1 MADLEADRLRALMR
15 ATVFGQPRQ
24 PVTIDRYEIVRLL
37 GSGAMGLV
45 YEVFDPKRGEQVALK
60 TLRGHSPRAL
70 SLFKREF
77 RALSRITHPNL
88 VALYELGR
96 DEHQFFYT
104 MELVRGSALLKYL
117 WGGEPDVPAEPS
129 SDAPGGQS
137 PRPSGPEQAPRP
149 PGPEPTATSAPEPRA
164 WPGSRPAGLVS
175 PVADFTRLRGVFA
188 QLAEGVHTLHQAHK
202 LHRDIKPT
210 NVMVTPHGRVV
221 LMDFGFVGEQS
232 VGGNFD
238 STAGSL
244 VVGTPA
250 YMAPEQATG
259 GPRAPACD
267 WYSVGATLYIA
278 LTGQVPFSGESLPRM
293 MERKQRELPPAPR
306 SLVAGVPEDL
316 DALCLALLHPDPKQ
330 RLSGPDVLA
339 RLHPPGLE
347 ISFGRGAYLSPAA
360 THVGAR
366 RFVGRAPSVQ
376 ALRAAYAQVCT
387 TGEPVVVL
395 ARGKAGIGKSA
406 LIRHVTDD
414 LKSTAAVLRARCY
427 ERDSVPLKA
436 LDSLFDALAR
446 HLRQRPK
453 PELAPAIASLT
464 PLFPVLQPGDDPVTP
479 RRSVELD
486 RAAYAAL
493 RELFTR
499 LSSPRPAVVWIDDF
513 QWGDPVSAQA
523 LQRILR
529 PPEPPP
535 LLLIASYRS
544 EDSDTSPAIQALA
557 ALSEIPGLA
566 VQILELS
573 PLDPSEALTLA
584 EAVLGHDTAPARL
597 HKLASEAQGS
607 PQFLHDLA
615 RFVAHGPGAAPELTL
630 DELLEIRIAR
640 LGPAPRRLL
649 ETVAAAGQPIPQPI
663 ALRAA
668 AIASDARATVQ
679 QLLGMGLLRSLSA
692 ADGDRLDTYHE
703 RARDVVLAHLD
714 GPGLRKLHHDLAA
727 VLEQDPHPDHELLAR
742 VHRGAGDLT
751 RARHHAVS
759 AASLAQ
765 SARQW
770 DRAAALLKLA
780 ASLSQS
786 ADAAELLTRRGDVLA
801 RAGRSAAAAEAYLA
815 ARTGS
820 HLPSQRWSPTDIR
833 LTAHAAVHLLTA
845 GHREPG
851 RAAIAEGFTAAGLA
865 PPSASMGARLAALWR
880 RGHMAVRGTQWT
892 ERPSDQVPPGE
903 LARVDLLWAA
913 ALGELAA
920 DPHAAGDV
928 QAQHLLLALQTGE
941 PRRVA
946 RALVVDASLA
956 AHLGPGARTRMEVA
970 LAEARR
976 LAAALEDRQVAH
988 HADLVEATAAS
999 LAGDWK
1005 LALARAEALL
1015 RARGDDERALPWARS
1030 TAHLQELRALQRL
1043 GRFSALQ
1050 ARLPPLIAQA
1060 QGRDDRCAQ
1069 VWLLALAVWPQI
1081 AAGDLVGARRDLAAA
1096 EAAWPYARAL
1106 AYHTQ
1111 HLQLAEARAAVL
1123 LFAGE
1128 PARAWQAAQD
1138 DAPLL
1143 ARTSLVQAPACQQTA
1158 LDIRGRSALAAWRQS
1173 PRDQNLRR
1181 AALRAADD
1189 LQTAGARG
1197 HADLLR
1203 AGAHDPDPAVAY
1215 PASAR
1220 LLQAAAAW
1228 FESQDLAIHLGVAR
1242 LRLGDPAALAALG
1255 VRDPARLAAVLAP

>member
-1 MADLEADRLRALMR
+1 MLRLWYPAAVVADLEADRLRALMR

-104 MELVRGSALLKYL
+104 MELVRGSALLKYV
-117 WGGEPDVPAEPS
+117 WGAEPGEVT
-129 SDAPGGQS
+129 A
-137 PRPSGPEQAPRP
+137 AA
-149 PGPEPTATSAPEPRA
+149 EPTPSTAQSVPEPRA
-164 WPGSRPAGLVS
+164 WPGSRPVGLVS
-175 PVADFTRLRGVFA
+175 PVADFTRLRSVFA

-238 STAGSL
+238 STAGSM

-267 WYSVGATLYIA
+267 WYSVGATLYMA
-278 LTGQVPFSGESLPRM
+278 LTGQVPFHGESLPKM

-316 DALCLALLHPDPKQ
+316 DALCLELLAPDPKN
-330 RLSGPDVLA
+330 RLGGSEVLA

-347 ISFGRGAYLSPAA
+347 ASFGRGAYLSPAA

-366 RFVGRAPSVQ
+366 RFVGRGPSVQ
-376 ALRAAYAQVCT
+376 ALRSAYARVCT
-387 TGEPVVVL
+387 TGQPVVVL

-406 LIRHVTDD
+406 LIRHVTDE

-453 PELAPAIASLT
+453 PELTPAITSLT

-479 RRSVELD
+479 RRAAELD
-486 RAAYAAL
+486 RAAFAAL
-493 RELFTR
+493 RDLFTR
-499 LSSPRPAVVWIDDF
+499 LSSPRPAVLWIDDF
-513 QWGDPVSAQA
+513 QWGDPGSAHA

-529 PPEPPP
+529 PPDPPP

-544 EDSDTSPAIQALA
+544 EDSDTSPALH
-557 ALSEIPGLA
+557 ALSAMSETPGLA
-566 VQILELS
+566 VEVIELS
-573 PLDPSEALTLA
+573 PLEPSEALTLA
-584 EAVLGHDTAPARL
+584 EHVLGHDTAPARL

-615 RFVAHGPGAAPELTL
+615 RFVAHGPGASPELTL

-649 ETVAAAGQPIPQPI
+649 ETIAAAGQPIAQAS
-663 ALRAA
+663 ALKAA
-668 AIASDARATVQ
+668 AIEQDSRAVIQ

-703 RARDVVLAHLD
+703 RARDIVLAHLD
-714 GPGLRKLHHDLAA
+714 GPALRQLNHDLAA
-727 VLEQDPHPDHELLAR
+727 VHEHDPQPDHELLAR
-742 VHRGAGDLT
+742 LHRGAGDVA
-751 RARHHAVS
+751 RARHHAVT
-759 AASLAQ
+759 AAQAAQ
-765 SARQW
+765 SARAW
-770 DRAAALLKLA
+770 DRAANLLKLA
-780 ASLSQS
+780 ASLSQ
-786 ADAAELLTRRGDVLA
+786 ADDSSELLARRGDMLA

-820 HLPSQRWSPTDIR
+820 HLPPTRWSPTDLR

-845 GHREPG
+845 GHREAG
-851 RAAIAEGFTAAGLA
+851 RAAVSDGFLAAGLSA
-865 PPSASMGARLAALWR
+865 PSATMGARLAALWR
-880 RGHMAVRGTQWT
+880 RGQMAVRGTQWT
-892 ERPSDQVPPGE
+892 ERTASSVPPAE
-903 LARVDLLWAA
+903 LARVDVLWAA
-913 ALGELAA
+913 ALGELAS
-920 DPHAAGDV
+920 DPHAAADV

-956 AHLGPGARTRMEVA
+956 AHLGPGSRTRMELA
-970 LAEARR
+970 LGEARR
-976 LAAALEDRQVAH
+976 LATALEDRQLIS
-988 HADLVEATAAS
+988 HADLVETAAAS
-999 LAGDWK
+999 LQADWK
-1005 LALARAEALL
+1005 LAHARAEALL
-1015 RARGDDERALPWARS
+1015 RNHADDDRALPWARAVS
-1030 TAHLQELRALQRL
+1030 HLQELRALQHL
-1043 GRFSALQ
+1043 GRLTALQ
-1050 ARLPPLIAQA
+1050 ARLPPLLAQA
-1060 QGRDDRCAQ
+1060 IDRDDRSAQ
-1069 VWLLALAVWPQI
+1069 VWLHALSVWPQL
-1081 AAGDLVGARRDLAAA
+1081 AAGDLEAARRHLAAA
-1096 EAAWPYARAL
+1096 EAAWPYPPAL
-1106 AYHTQ
+1106 GYHNQ
-1111 HLQLAEARAAVL
+1111 HLQIAEARAAVL

-1128 PARAWQAAQD
+1128 PTRAWSSAQD

-1143 ARTSLVQAPACQQTA
+1143 ARTTLIQAPACQQIA
-1158 LDIRGRSALAAWRQS
+1158 VDLRGRSALAAWRAAPHS
-1173 PRDQNLRR
+1173 APLRR

-1197 HADLLR
+1197 LADLLR

-1215 PASAR
+1215 PASAK
-1220 LLQAAAAW
+1220 LLHSAAQW
-1228 FESQDLAIHLGVAR
+1228 FEAQDLALHLAVTR
-1242 LRLGDPAALAALG
+1242 LRLGDPAGPAALAAQG